1 MKKGEINL
9 PRRRA
14 DLKVSRHSL
23 EMLAAQIWLAYA
35 VLPASMV
42 KTAPVILRPPSPR
55 RYSTMRET
63 SSASASLRKALRPTM
78 RFRCYSERLCV
89 NSVST
94 KPGAIAFT
102 VMPSLPTSR
111 ASDRVNPVAAAL
123 VAP

>member
-1 MKKGEINL
+1 
-9 PRRRA
+9 
-14 DLKVSRHSL
+14 
-23 EMLAAQIWLAYA
+23 
-35 VLPASMV
+35 
-42 KTAPVILRPPSPR
+42 
-55 RYSTMRET
+55 MRET

-94 KPGAIAFT
+94 KPSAIAFT